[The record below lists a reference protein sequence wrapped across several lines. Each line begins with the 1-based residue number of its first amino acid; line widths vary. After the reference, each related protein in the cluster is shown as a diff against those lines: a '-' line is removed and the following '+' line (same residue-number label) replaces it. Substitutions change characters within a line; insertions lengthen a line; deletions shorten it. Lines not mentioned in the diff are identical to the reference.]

1 MRIIWLFLN
10 PLRTMD
16 TVRATAVIN
25 LHLRETFSVLF
36 CLKSKGQR
44 AVAAHD
50 AFFALNPS
58 ILLCCCCYGQFLFM
72 LAQKM
77 HRK

>member
-50 AFFALNPS
+50 AFL
-58 ILLCCCCYGQFLFM
+58 
-72 LAQKM
+72 
-77 HRK
+77 H